1 MAGYE
6 CWRDS
11 HPVSWAAL
19 PSPGPG
25 TAWGQLA
32 AHVPVW
38 FSADLGLVLAYSSLL
53 SSLSKGGRL
62 TWKSRSPQHSGKGPY
77 IGILW
82 TPVQIDLALGCV
94 TLELSLSLS
103 GPQGPQGHHLYEVI
117 WLGLDDL

>member
-38 FSADLGLVLAYSSLL
+38 FSADLGLVLADSSLL

-82 TPVQIDLALGCV
+82 TPVQISALPLTSCV
-94 TLELSLSLS
+94 ARKVASTHPRFPPLT
-103 GPQGPQGHHLYEVI
+103 Q
-117 WLGLDDL
+117 DC